1 MFFWPVSRSG
11 DVSGVRKSAV
21 VFLRG
26 VENRELFGGD
36 LCIAGLCCRVSGQ
49 C

>member
-11 DVSGVRKSAV
+11 DESGVLMSPV

-26 VENRELFGGD
+26 VENRELFGGA